1 MNIFEYYK
9 DVFIKSLNDIKID
22 ESIINKISVESPKDK
37 KFGDISFNAPLILGS
52 SLNKSPMI
60 LAEEFKLLISNSTK
74 DFSKIEIAKPG
85 FINFTFKNNIVVNFL
100 NKIDSNF
107 GFLNNKKKKKI
118 NIEFVSANPT
128 GPLHIGHCRGAIFGD
143 VLCNFLKSYG
153 HDVTKEYYIND
164 YGNQLQLFVKS
175 IYFRILEIVK
185 NEKFPDGD
193 GLYPGDY
200 IIDIANKILKENKIN
215 NLEKFEEVKHFLTP
229 VSTKVA
235 MDIIKDDLKKMGI
248 NHDIFVSES
257 EIVNKNILIK
267 AIEKLKSKGDIY
279 KGILPKPK
287 GDIEDW
293 EPREQLLFKST
304 NYGDDVDRALQKSDN
319 SWTYFANDIA
329 YHFDKLNRNFDYY
342 INILGADHSGYIK
355 RLSSAV
361 NALNEKIKFKIKI
374 SQIVKLYKSGKPY
387 RMSKRAGDFILVK
400 DLIDAVGKDSVRFM
414 MVYRSSQSPLDFDF
428 DKVTDK
434 TKENP
439 IFYVQYACA
448 RLNSLFEKTGMD
460 INKEI
465 AKPKL
470 ECLTNI
476 HEINLIKKILEWPKI
491 INLCYNNLEVH
502 YIPYYLYELSS
513 EFHSFWNA
521 GKIDENLKIVGH
533 NDKQVTLARL
543 FLLQK
548 LYFVIKKGLNILDI
562 KMLKKM

>member
-229 VSTKVA
+229 VSTKIA

-465 AKPKL
+465 ENPKL

-533 NDKQVTLARL
+533 NDKQVTLSRL

>member
-185 NEKFPDGD
+185 NEKFPEGD

-229 VSTKVA
+229 ISIKVA

-465 AKPKL
+465 ENPKL

-533 NDKQVTLARL
+533 NDKRVTLARL

>member
-185 NEKFPDGD
+185 NEKFPEGD

-229 VSTKVA
+229 ISIKVA

-329 YHFDKLNRNFDYY
+329 YHFEKLNRNFDYY

-465 AKPKL
+465 ENPKL

-533 NDKQVTLARL
+533 NDKQVTLSRL

>member
-185 NEKFPDGD
+185 NEKFPEGD

-329 YHFDKLNRNFDYY
+329 YHFEKLNRNFDYY

-465 AKPKL
+465 ENPKL

>member
-185 NEKFPDGD
+185 NEKFPEGD

-229 VSTKVA
+229 ISIKVA

-329 YHFDKLNRNFDYY
+329 YHFEKLNRNFDYY

-465 AKPKL
+465 EKPKL

-533 NDKQVTLARL
+533 NDKQVTLSRL

>member
-229 VSTKVA
+229 ISIKVA

-329 YHFDKLNRNFDYY
+329 YHFEKLNRNFDYY

-465 AKPKL
+465 EKPKL

-533 NDKQVTLARL
+533 NDKQVTLSRL

>member
-185 NEKFPDGD
+185 NEKFPEGD

-428 DKVTDK
+428 DKATDK

-465 AKPKL
+465 ENPKL

>member
-185 NEKFPDGD
+185 NEKFPEGD

-229 VSTKVA
+229 ISIKVA

-329 YHFDKLNRNFDYY
+329 YHFEKLNRNFDYY

-465 AKPKL
+465 ENPKL

>member
-185 NEKFPDGD
+185 NEKFPEGD

-215 NLEKFEEVKHFLTP
+215 NLEKFEEVKHFLT
-229 VSTKVA
+229 SISIKVA

-329 YHFDKLNRNFDYY
+329 YHFEKLNRNFDYY

-460 INKEI
+460 INQEI
-465 AKPKL
+465 EKPKL
-470 ECLTNI
+470 ECLINI

-533 NDKQVTLARL
+533 NDKRVTLARL

>member
-60 LAEEFKLLISNSTK
+60 LAEEFRLLISNSTK

-185 NEKFPDGD
+185 NEKFPEGD

-229 VSTKVA
+229 VSIKVA

-248 NHDIFVSES
+248 NHDIFVSEN

-329 YHFDKLNRNFDYY
+329 YHFEKLNRNFDYY

-465 AKPKL
+465 EKPKL

>member
-185 NEKFPDGD
+185 NEKFPEGD

-229 VSTKVA
+229 ISIKVA

-329 YHFDKLNRNFDYY
+329 YHFEKLNRNFDYY

-465 AKPKL
+465 EKPKL

-533 NDKQVTLARL
+533 NDKRVTLARL

>member
-185 NEKFPDGD
+185 NEKFPEGD

-465 AKPKL
+465 ENPKL

-533 NDKQVTLARL
+533 NDKQVTLSRL

>member
-465 AKPKL
+465 ENPKL

-533 NDKQVTLARL
+533 NDKQVTLSRL